1 MSGLKRLPRLFPAA
15 LFLIAGAAHAQS
27 PPSAQDALKI
37 TMCGTS
43 GPLAIA
49 DRAKPCVAVEA
60 GDMLYFVDM
69 GPEAP
74 ENISAWRMPTAETDA
89 LFLTHFHSDH
99 IGGIG
104 EFNMQSWVAGREAP
118 LPLVGPVGVERVA
131 EGFNLAYELDH
142 TYRKAHHEND
152 TYKFPL
158 ETGKLEAV
166 PVDVSPD
173 AGTSVAWRQGDL
185 TVTAILVE
193 HAPVAPS
200 FAYRFD
206 YRGRSVVISGDTSYA
221 PGLAA
226 ASKDADLIIH
236 EAQND
241 RMMTQLSTVLRAGG
255 NGRTASIMAD
265 TLSYHT
271 PPADAVRLAEEA
283 DARMLVLTHITQA
296 GLPFYSDEA
305 FMENV
310 DIPDDL
316 GFVLARD
323 GHRFTLP
330 IGSTEIEVVDP

>member
-1 MSGLKRLPRLFPAA
+1 MPVNIRRLGQIAVA
-15 LFLIAGAAHAQS
+15 LFLSAAAAHAQS
-27 PPSAQDALKI
+27 PQPGQDALKV

-49 DRAKPCVAVEA
+49 DRAKPCVAIQA
-60 GDMLYFVDM
+60 GNDLYFIDM
-69 GPEAP
+69 GPEAA
-74 ENISAWRMPTAETDA
+74 ENISAWRIPTADTKA

-118 LPLVGPVGVERVA
+118 LPLVGPTGVEKVA

-158 ETGKLEAV
+158 EAGKLDAV
-166 PVDVSPD
+166 PIEV
-173 AGTSVAWRQGDL
+173 TSDTNTATAWTEGAL
-185 TVTAILVE
+185 TVTAIAVKHE
-193 HAPVAPS
+193 PVVPA

-206 YRGRSVVISGDTSYA
+206 YRGRSVVISGDTAY
-221 PGLAA
+221 AA
-226 ASKDADLIIH
+226 ALANAAEDADLIIH
-236 EAQND
+236 EAQSSQ
-241 RMMTQLSTVLRAGG
+241 MMTQLSTMLRAGG
-255 NGRTASIMAD
+255 NGRTSSMMAD

-271 PPADAVRLAEEA
+271 TPADAVRVAEEA
-283 DARMLVLTHITQA
+283 GARMLVLTHITQA

-305 FMENV
+305 FLKDV
-310 DIPDDL
+310 DIPDAL
-316 GFVLARD
+316 GFVLAKD

-330 IGSTEIEVVDP
+330 VGSDEIEVTEP